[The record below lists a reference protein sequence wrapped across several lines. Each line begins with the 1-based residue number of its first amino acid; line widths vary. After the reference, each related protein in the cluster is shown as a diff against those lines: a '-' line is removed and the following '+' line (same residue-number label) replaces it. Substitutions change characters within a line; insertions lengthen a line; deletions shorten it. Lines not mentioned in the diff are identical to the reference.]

1 VKATVW
7 VNTVKK
13 DDQTFEVP
21 SVTIERSY
29 MDGEEWKTTNSFK
42 VQDLARLH
50 VVTQQAMEYCLT
62 KQYES
67 DEE

>member
-1 VKATVW
+1 
-7 VNTVKK
+7 
-13 DDQTFEVP
+13 
-21 SVTIERSY
+21 